1 MAENQNKDQL
11 NKDVQEAWKEF
22 TKDSKKA
29 QDEIKE
35 AFDKNNS
42 KWTVERVSTVIV
54 VSGVLLAV
62 AAGIRILRILR
73 YLLKE

>member
-11 NKDVQEAWKEF
+11 NKNVQEAWKEF

-42 KWTVERVSTVIV
+42 KWNVGRVSTVIV

-62 AAGIRILRILR
+62 AAGILR
-73 YLLKE
+73 YLLI

>member
-11 NKDVQEAWKEF
+11 NKNVQEAWKEF

-42 KWTVERVSTVIV
+42 KWTVGRVSTVIV

-62 AAGIRILRILR
+62 AAGILR
-73 YLLKE
+73 YLLI

>member
-11 NKDVQEAWKEF
+11 NKNEQEAWKEF

-42 KWTVERVSTVIV
+42 KWTVGRVSTVIV

-62 AAGIRILRILR
+62 AAGILR
-73 YLLKE
+73 YLLTK